1 MTTAVIDRPERRR
14 YELDV
19 DGVVAFIEYE
29 AGDGRVTA
37 THTVVPESL
46 GGRGVG
52 STLVRGMLD
61 DLRARGLAVVPQC
74 PFVAAWIGKHP
85 GYADLVAAPR

>member
-1 MTTAVIDRPERRR
+1 MTPAVVDRPERRR
-14 YELDV
+14 YEIDI
-19 DGVVAFIEYE
+19 DGVVAFVEYE
-29 AGDGRVTA
+29 PGDGLVTA

-61 DLRARGLAVVPQC
+61 DLRARGLRVVPRC

-85 GYADLVAAPR
+85 DYADLAAA

>member
-1 MTTAVIDRPERRR
+1 MTTAVVDRPDRRR

-19 DGVVAFIEYE
+19 DGGVAFIDCEPD
-29 AGDGRVTA
+29 DGRVAA
-37 THTVVPESL
+37 THTVVPETL

-52 STLVRGMLD
+52 STLVLGMLD
-61 DLRARGLAVVPQC
+61 GPRAHGPKIEPRC

-85 GYADLVAAPR
+85 DHADLVAA

>member
-1 MTTAVIDRPERRR
+1 MTDTVVDRPDRRQ
-14 YELDV
+14 YELEV

-29 AGDGRVTA
+29 PGDGRVAA
-37 THTVVPESL
+37 THTVVPEAL

-61 DLRARGLAVVPQC
+61 DPRAHGPKIEPRC

-85 GYADLVAAPR
+85 DYADLVAA